1 MGPGPRARP
10 DQPPQMKKE
19 IITMIIKDAKGITAE
34 VHLYDDITGLD
45 FVEDYLHAGGLD
57 RDAEGNY
64 LVKDARYIDDYATEA
79 CNGSNPDFE
88 EPLNA
93 EWEYREL

>member
-1 MGPGPRARP
+1 
-10 DQPPQMKKE
+10 
-19 IITMIIKDAKGITAE
+19 MIIKDAE

-45 FVEDYLHAGGLD
+45 FVEDYLNAGCLD
-57 RDAEGNY
+57 RDADGNY
-64 LVKDARYIDDYATEA
+64 LVTDAHYIDDYATGA

-93 EWEYREL
+93 EWEFKEM

>member
-1 MGPGPRARP
+1 MGPSPGPVQISP
-10 DQPPQMKKE
+10 SDEKE

-45 FVEDYLHAGGLD
+45 FVEEYLHAGGLD
-57 RDAEGNY
+57 RDADGTY
-64 LVKDARYIDDYATEA
+64 LVEDARYIDDYATEA

-93 EWEYREL
+93 RWEYKEL

>member
-1 MGPGPRARP
+1 
-10 DQPPQMKKE
+10 
-19 IITMIIKDAKGITAE
+19 MIIKDAKGITAE

-45 FVEDYLHAGGLD
+45 FVEDYLYAGGLD
-57 RDAEGNY
+57 RDADGNY
-64 LVKDARYIDDYATEA
+64 LVKDVHYIDDYVTEA

-93 EWEYREL
+93 EWEFKEM

>member
-1 MGPGPRARP
+1 MGPSPGPVHISP
-10 DQPPQMKKE
+10 SDEKE
-19 IITMIIKDAKGITAE
+19 MITMIIKDAKGITAE

>member
-1 MGPGPRARP
+1 MGPGPGP
-10 DQPPQMKKE
+10 VQISPSDEKE

-57 RDAEGNY
+57 RDADGNY